1 MSNDPN
7 AAAKEKLNIQSVRC
21 FVNGLL
27 FPSLEPM
34 AITRPEKPASTIA
47 NSVILEV
54 EKASIAN
61 YQLAATEKQ
70 SRVIVSSL
78 FIRMP

>member
-1 MSNDPN
+1 
-7 AAAKEKLNIQSVRC
+7 
-21 FVNGLL
+21 
-27 FPSLEPM
+27 M

-70 SRVIVSSL
+70 SRVIVVSSL
-78 FIRMP
+78 FTHNLENQIQNTL